1 MHVNVKKLA
10 LAAMMLALTL
20 ICMVMGSILQT
31 STFFFLAAAS
41 YSVGIVIRESSIH
54 MGAMFYVA
62 AVLLGGILAPDKYH
76 VVSFA
81 LMGFYVVML
90 EFLFPRMIRIADVAC
105 RKRIFFVV
113 RIVLFNVMY
122 VPMIVLFQKVV
133 FGKMLGFPALVG
145 MWVLGQGVWWCYDRA
160 YEYVQ
165 AVLWTK
171 LRSRIIGS

>member
-20 ICMVMGSILQT
+20 ICMVMGSFLQT

-41 YSVGIVIRESSIH
+41 YSVGIVIRESSLP
-54 MGAMFYVA
+54 MGAIFYVA

-90 EFLFPRMIRIADVAC
+90 EFLFPRMIRISDVAW
-105 RKRIFFVV
+105 RKRLFFLL
-113 RIVLFNVMY
+113 RILLFNVMY
-122 VPMIVLFQKVV
+122 LPMILLFQRIL
-133 FGKMLGFPALVG
+133 FGKTLGFPALVG

-171 LRSRIIGS
+171 VRGRIIGS